1 MTRVVSGN
9 TTSVCL
15 STYQLSDDQ
24 IQFYYLQLIHATGTK
39 IVVHSS
45 HSTHTNLTS
54 IFSFS
59 FLSFL
64 SSLLLQGAHAIMFQI
79 FSNSLIFHTSC
90 TAFFFLHFLIFQLFL
105 RFHKLLLHLFSYRTT
120 FTFQNSSALDQF
132 NNKTIVFLSVIYLEL
147 GTSITK

>member
-45 HSTHTNLTS
+45 NSTHTILTS

-64 SSLLLQGAHAIMFQI
+64 SSFLLQGAHAIMFQI
-79 FSNSLIFHTSC
+79 FSNSFIFHTSC
-90 TAFFFLHFLIFQLFL
+90 TAFFFIIHNSTLPYLPIIPSFPQI
-105 RFHKLLLHLFSYRTT
+105 T
-120 FTFQNSSALDQF
+120 FAS
-132 NNKTIVFLSVIYLEL
+132 VFV
-147 GTSITK
+147 

>member
-45 HSTHTNLTS
+45 NSTHTILTS
-54 IFSFS
+54 TLTGIKFDPSNIFIKS
-59 FLSFL
+59 
-64 SSLLLQGAHAIMFQI
+64 
-79 FSNSLIFHTSC
+79 
-90 TAFFFLHFLIFQLFL
+90 FFL
-105 RFHKLLLHLFSYRTT
+105 
-120 FTFQNSSALDQF
+120 
-132 NNKTIVFLSVIYLEL
+132 
-147 GTSITK
+147 